1 MTESGNENHI
11 DHILRLGEELFR
23 RLLPTVPKE
32 LLELDLTMAQMKI
45 VLVLFLH
52 GPTRMSD
59 LAAALGVTLATT
71 TRVVDRLTERD
82 FVLRE
87 TRSEDRRVVLC
98 RLSENGQK
106 LIAAMWQ
113 SARSRMKELLEMA
126 DPSRLSG
133 VVEALSGAAS
143 YMEKDV
149 PLEEMKGRVMGTRTV
164 KPRSGGRAEWPKS

>member
-71 TRVVDRLTERD
+71 TRVVDRLAERD

-87 TRSEDRRVVLC
+87 TLPEDRRVVLC

-113 SARSRMKELLEMA
+113 SARSRTKGLLEMA
-126 DPSRLSG
+126 DPSRLSI
-133 VVEALSGAAS
+133 VVEALEALSGAAS
-143 YMEKDV
+143 YMEKEV
-149 PLEEMKGRVMGTRTV
+149 PPGEMKSRAMGIRTV
-164 KPRSGGRAEWPKS
+164 KPRAEGRGK